1 MEHVPEGTVTAEKR
15 APEAQLASGEVLSIE
30 DLHVEVED
38 HDILR
43 GVDLV
48 VEEGELH
55 ALMGPNGSGKSP
67 LANTIAGTQA
77 ASKPEMTASVVWRKL
92 SCT

>member
-1 MEHVPEGTVTAEKR
+1 
-15 APEAQLASGEVLSIE
+15 
-30 DLHVEVED
+30 
-38 HDILR
+38 
-43 GVDLV
+43 
-48 VEEGELH
+48 
-55 ALMGPNGSGKSP
+55 MGPNGSGKSP

>member
-1 MEHVPEGTVTAEKR
+1 MEHVSEGTVTAEKS

-38 HDILR
+38 HEILR

>member
-38 HDILR
+38 HEILR

-92 SCT
+92 RKT

>member
-1 MEHVPEGTVTAEKR
+1 MEHVSEGTVTAEKR

-38 HDILR
+38 HEILR

>member
-15 APEAQLASGEVLSIE
+15 APEAQLASGEVLSLE

-38 HDILR
+38 HEILR

>member
-1 MEHVPEGTVTAEKR
+1 MEHVPEGTAIAEKR

-38 HDILR
+38 HEILR

-55 ALMGPNGSGKSP
+55 ALMGPHGSGKST

>member
-38 HDILR
+38 HEILR

-55 ALMGPNGSGKSP
+55 ALMGPNGSGKST
-67 LANTIAGTQA
+67 LANTIAATQA
-77 ASKPEMTASVVWRKL
+77 ASKPEMTASVVW
-92 SCT
+92 